1 MASASAT
8 MLAGL
13 AGSSSHV
20 SHLSLSVSLSLTC
33 YFRLQVVAT
42 VGDDGGVA
50 VGGGGGGIGS
60 RGHSSATTGSGD
72 GSWCGGM
79 VEGSGGGVD
88 LCIFFIF
95 FRNVCRAPKKTHDKE
110 RNLGF
115 LLYEFLCRA
124 PSLTHDKGP
133 VSCVC

>member
-1 MASASAT
+1 

-33 YFRLQVVAT
+33 YFGLQVVAT

-60 RGHSSATTGSGD
+60 RGHSSATTGSGG
-72 GSWCGGM
+72 GSWCGGV

-88 LCIFFIF
+88 LCIFLYFSEMF
-95 FRNVCRAPKKTHDKE
+95 AVRRRRRTAKKE
-110 RNLGF
+110 I
-115 LLYEFLCRA
+115 
-124 PSLTHDKGP
+124 
-133 VSCVC
+133 